1 MIRAAMLLAVAG
13 LLSLLLAGCGGSGQP
28 KPESQT
34 DKASDINTRLGTDY
48 LVKGNLSQAKEKID
62 RALEQNPKNANAH
75 AMAGLLYDRL
85 GESAKADS
93 YFLRAIGLD
102 AKNPEIMNNY
112 AAFLCK
118 NNRYER
124 GEKYALQAAGNPLYK
139 TPELAYMNAGICQRQ
154 AGNLP
159 RAEANYRRALEIR
172 PRYAAVLFEMAELEL
187 TQANYLP
194 ARAFLERYLAVSKTS
209 PATLWLGVRI
219 ERGLGNTT
227 VANNYAARL
236 KNEYPTAVETKELLE
251 SERTIQ

>member
-1 MIRAAMLLAVAG
+1 MTRPVQAEWIVCALLG
-13 LLSLLLAGCGGSGQP
+13 LSGCVPGPSN
-28 KPESQT
+28 KPEVQP
-34 DKASDINTRLGTDY
+34 DRASEINLRLGTDY
-48 LVKGNLSQAKEKID
+48 MVKGNLVAAKEKID
-62 RALEQNPKNANAH
+62 RALEQNPRNASAH

-85 GESAKADS
+85 GDSSKADG
-93 YFLRAIGLD
+93 FFQKALNLD
-102 AKNPEIMNNY
+102 GKNPEISNNY

-118 NNRYER
+118 NSRYDK

-154 AGNLP
+154 AGNLS
-159 RAEANYRRALEIR
+159 RAEEHYRRALKIR
-172 PRYAAVLFEMAELEL
+172 PRYAGALFEMAELEL

-194 ARAFLERYLAVSKTS
+194 ARAFLERYLEVSKTS

-227 VANNYAARL
+227 GANNYAARL

-251 SERTIQ
+251 SERTLK